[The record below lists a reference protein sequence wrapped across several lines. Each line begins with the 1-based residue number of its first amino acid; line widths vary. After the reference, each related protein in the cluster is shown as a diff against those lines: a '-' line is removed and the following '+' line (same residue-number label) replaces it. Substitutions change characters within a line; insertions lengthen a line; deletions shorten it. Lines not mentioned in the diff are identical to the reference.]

1 MPRVSILLPVRDAAT
16 TLGPCLDSLVGQT
29 LSDHEVIAVDDGST
43 DGTGA
48 LLESRAAADPRLRI
62 RHTPPRGLAS
72 ALNLALEAARAPIL
86 ARMDAD
92 DVASP
97 ERLALQAER
106 LERDPSTDVL
116 GCRVEL
122 LGGSGNAGM
131 RTYVEWQNRLVDHDA
146 IVSDLF
152 VESPLVHPSVAM
164 RVAALRR
171 LGGYRD
177 FDGPEDYDLWLR
189 CWESGLRFA
198 KLEETLLAW
207 RDPPRRL
214 TRTDPR
220 YAPERFR
227 ALKLE
232 TLLRGPLYP
241 GRPVI
246 VWGAGPIGKGWARAL
261 AGAGRPVAAFVEV
274 DPKKIGQ
281 KVHGAPVLPVERAR
295 DLGGAVHLS
304 AVGQP
309 GARARIREEAARLG
323 IVDGRDLVAVA

>member
-1 MPRVSILLPVRDAAT
+1 MPRVSILLPVRDAAP
-16 TLGPCLDSLVGQT
+16 TLGPCLDSLQGQT
-29 LSDHEVIAVDDGST
+29 LADHEVIAVDDGST

-48 LLESRAAADPRLRI
+48 LLDARAAADPRLRV
-62 RHTPPRGLAS
+62 RHTPPRGLVQ

-97 ERLALQAER
+97 ERLARQADRLQ
-106 LERDPSTDVL
+106 RDPATDVL

-122 LGGSGNAGM
+122 LGGSAGM
-131 RTYVEWQNRLVDHDA
+131 RAYIEWVNGLVDHDA
-146 IVSDLF
+146 IVRDLF
-152 VESPLVHPSVAM
+152 VESPFVHPSVAM
-164 RVAALRR
+164 RAAALRR

-189 CWESGLRFA
+189 SWEAGLRFA

-207 RDPPRRL
+207 RDQPRRL

-220 YAPERFR
+220 YGPERFR
-227 ALKLE
+227 AVKLE
-232 TLLRGPLYP
+232 ALLRGPLRP

-261 AGAGRPVAAFVEV
+261 GKAGHAASAFVEV
-274 DPKKIGQ
+274 DPRKIGQ
-281 KVHGAPVLPVERAR
+281 TIHGAPVLPVERAR
-295 DLGGAVHLS
+295 DLGGALHLA

-309 GARARIREEAARLG
+309 GARARIRAEAARLG
-323 IVDGRDLVAVA
+323 ITDGRDLVAVA